1 MAIEKRDC
9 LMLTSSC
16 SVASLAVRGASL
28 RFKTGTT
35 WTYVHRVRGE
45 LAVSKTHNPTAEYF
59 QKEPPEGAIALR
71 NSK

>member
-16 SVASLAVRGASL
+16 SVASRAVRGAL
-28 RFKTGTT
+28 LAFKTGTA

-45 LAVSKTHNPTAEYF
+45 LAVPKTHNPIAEYF
-59 QKEPPEGAIALR
+59 QKEPQDDAAALR
-71 NSK
+71 